1 VRKPNPALFLHAL
14 RGVSVAPEEA
24 AMVGDSL
31 RMPVKRRT
39 EKHTVHIDNVNRIFT
54 ALLTRP

>member
-1 VRKPNPALFLHAL
+1 MRKRNSALFLHAL
-14 RGVSVAPEEA
+14 RGVGVAPPEA

-31 RMPVKRRT
+31 RKRVKRRT
-39 EKHTVHIDNVNRIFT
+39 EKHSVQMDNVNRIFT